1 MSRGGRPFVTDSQ
14 NRERLPQFAIDDVTP
29 EHDMISRF
37 VKHQEGEPMLT
48 STNGTLTA
56 IHVPANVLTAC
67 ADVLEDDPSMR
78 LADGIQRKLRVFI
91 ETWRDG

>member
-1 MSRGGRPFVTDSQ
+1 
-14 NRERLPQFAIDDVTP
+14 
-29 EHDMISRF
+29 
-37 VKHQEGEPMLT
+37 MLT
-48 STNGTLTA
+48 SANGTLTP

-91 ETWRDG
+91 ENWRDG